1 MGYYQKRG
9 LLMKYLQWVV
19 LCSCFAGSAHAAA
32 ADPPVDAVARFVRA
46 EMDQQHIPGVALL
59 VSRDG
64 RPIRAAGFGL
74 ANVELQVP
82 VSPQTIFQSGSV
94 GKQFTA
100 TAVMMLVEEGKMG
113 LEDPLTK
120 YFPQGPAWW
129 GKVTIRE
136 LLSHTAGFTDYPDDF
151 DLRKDYTEDQLLKIV
166 GAIPAAYPPGT
177 NWSYSNLG
185 YLTLGIVI
193 HKAAGEFYGDFL
205 QERIFK
211 PLGMSTTRVISE
223 ADIIPNRA
231 AGYRWVEGRL
241 QNQEWVSPTLNT
253 TADGSLYFSILD
265 LAKWDAALYTEKLL
279 HAASLKQMWTVAPL
293 RDGTPNAG
301 RYGYGWFIGDKKGHH
316 VVEHEGQWQG
326 FETQISRYV
335 NDRLTVVVL
344 TNLADAKP
352 ERIAD
357 GVADI
362 YLQQSGRQ
370 QAATVGRALT

>member
-1 MGYYQKRG
+1 
-9 LLMKYLQWVV
+9 MKHFHCVILCFCCVFSLQ
-19 LCSCFAGSAHAAA
+19 AAA
-32 ADPPVDAVARFVRA
+32 AVAPEDEAARFVRA
-46 EMDQQHIPGVALL
+46 AMAKQHIPGLALL
-59 VSRDG
+59 VSRG
-64 RPIRAAGFGL
+64 GLPIRTQGFGL

-82 VSPQTIFQSGSV
+82 VSPKTIFQSGSV

-100 TAVMMLVEEGKMG
+100 TAVMMLVEEGKIG
-113 LEDPLTK
+113 LQDPLTR
-120 YFPQGPAWW
+120 YFPDAPAWW
-129 GKVTIRE
+129 GQVTIRE

-151 DLRKDYTEDQLLKIV
+151 DLRKDYSEDQLLKIV

-193 HKAAGEFYGDFL
+193 HRAAGEFYGDLL

-211 PLGMSTTRVISE
+211 PLGMSTTRIISE
-223 ADIIPNRA
+223 ADIVPNRA

-241 QNQEWVSPTLNT
+241 QNQEWVSPMLNT

-279 HAASLKQMWTVAPL
+279 HASSLKQMWTVAPL

-335 NDRLTVVVL
+335 DDRLTVVVL

-352 ERIAD
+352 EEIAD
-357 GVADI
+357 GVAEI
-362 YLQQSGRQ
+362 YLKRGGHGKP
-370 QAATVGRALT
+370 AP